1 MGECGASISQTLC
14 IPPDGSRGDH
24 LCVLCSTTYVCVRVC
39 TCMVG
44 ARATIVSQALCI
56 FFYPRDQRVSKTPSP
71 NYFPREKNKD
81 REKISR
87 QDIINERTLERERE
101 KKKKSKTSYHHNRRN
116 FRSRNFLTLLAS
128 SLLRTHF
135 DPPLRCEPK
144 PAPIYKRIPSKNP
157 SFPCPSS
164 IHPPQKEFARERR
177 TRRKGLGEVSRVTFT
192 GCVRFYFPRKERVR
206 AARHGSAVCVRV
218 ASARPMCWSGEQA
231 AGAHT
236 DVGKESVGYTHDV
249 VAGPTTGA
257 RDRAS
262 VWWGMERSSGWWGKV
277 SVSAPTGETAD
288 REGDTTKTG
297 NEEQG
302 NGEKE

>member
-128 SLLRTHF
+128 SLLRTHL

-157 SFPCPSS
+157 SSPAPPRSTPLKKNSHASVEPVEKASAKCPASRS
-164 IHPPQKEFARERR
+164 PVVFAFIFRERSVFARLATARRCACVLHLRGRCVGAESRPRERIQ
-177 TRRKGLGEVSRVTFT
+177 
-192 GCVRFYFPRKERVR
+192 
-206 AARHGSAVCVRV
+206 
-218 ASARPMCWSGEQA
+218 M
-231 AGAHT
+231 
-236 DVGKESVGYTHDV
+236 
-249 VAGPTTGA
+249 
-257 RDRAS
+257 
-262 VWWGMERSSGWWGKV
+262 
-277 SVSAPTGETAD
+277 
-288 REGDTTKTG
+288 
-297 NEEQG
+297 
-302 NGEKE
+302 